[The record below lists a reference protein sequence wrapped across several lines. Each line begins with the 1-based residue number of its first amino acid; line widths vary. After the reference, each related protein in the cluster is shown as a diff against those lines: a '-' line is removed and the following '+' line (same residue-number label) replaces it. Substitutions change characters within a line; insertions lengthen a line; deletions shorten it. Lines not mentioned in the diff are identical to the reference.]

1 MKGRMALLALPPL
14 LALAAGCNGDVFI
27 DEFLEENQ
35 VLALD
40 GNGGTAAVHFKSGN
54 WDILNI
60 AGPAGNSLPCQVT
73 GIGTD
78 SEEDY
83 ASSAKGL
90 ARMHHQTSFLDFTV
104 ERASRNRLDI
114 SIDENMHE
122 EPYNVIIYVG
132 NDYETQ
138 SVSLM
143 VQPSSRYSVDEIVYD
158 LKNFDY
164 LEGMTEVVESFTV
177 DNTSSNEPVSL
188 YVYPYKNV
196 SRTVEFKLY
205 DDDTDKFFLLFG
217 QDIPQLQIPD
227 CDEEGK
233 PYMGGSRIPFVFGQQ
248 SLPLDSGLKE
258 EMKKVTVEPHAK
270 QIIEVNV
277 VYERYEAP
285 YEIVISNHG
294 TGRTRRQRGIFSGH
308 RPSWYYVMK
317 RNEDGTSERE

>member
-14 LALAAGCNGDVFI
+14 LALAAGCNDDVFI

-132 NDYETQ
+132 NDCETQ

-143 VQPSSRYSVDEIVYD
+143 IQPSSRYVVDEIAYD
-158 LKNFDY
+158 LENFRY
-164 LEGMTEVVESFTV
+164 LTGMTEVVESYTV
-177 DNTSSNEPVSL
+177 DNSESGQPVSIT
-188 YVYPYKNV
+188 VYPYAKV
-196 SRTVEFKLY
+196 SREVEFVPDEGS
-205 DDDTDKFFLLFG
+205 DDNIFRLFG
-217 QDIPQLQIPD
+217 QDTPRLTIPD
-227 CDEEGK
+227 NDEEGN
-233 PYMGGSRIPFVFGQQ
+233 PYVDETCIPFISGIQDI
-248 SLPLDSGLKE
+248 PLDGSMTDVKKE
-258 EMKKVTVEPHAK
+258 VVIAPQKK
-270 QIIEVNV
+270 QDIEVNV
-277 VYERYEAP
+277 VYEQYEAP
-285 YEIVISNHG
+285 YTIVISNPG
-294 TGRTRRQRGIFSGH
+294 TGRTRRQTGKLRSYS
-308 RPSWYYVMK
+308 PLWYFVFK
-317 RNEDGTSERE
+317 INEDETVELG